1 MFHFTRF
8 LPQWRRL
15 LLSLL
20 LVLPGLALAAI
31 DGACQPNHWP
41 DGDTFHYKN
50 SKGQVV
56 KVRVAGFDAPERG
69 QPFSKVARERLVAL
83 TEGGARCHC
92 ERKDKY
98 GRQVCT
104 VRTPP
109 GENVAVIMLRE
120 GLGCIDPRFEG
131 QAHPQDRLAAR
142 EALAQAKSQQLGMWS
157 EAKPVCAFDYRKQ
170 QK

>member
-120 GLGCIDPRFEG
+120 RFRLLLAVGGILALAGLGLLTNVF
-131 QAHPQDRLAAR
+131 AAG
-142 EALAQAKSQQLGMWS
+142 AQVSAASK
-157 EAKPVCAFDYRKQ
+157 KPSRTCSSGAFTFRRV
-170 QK
+170 

>member
-1 MFHFTRF
+1 MTSAS
-8 LPQWRRL
+8 PL
-15 LLSLL
+15 LLAVAPWLAALAALL
-20 LVLPGLALAAI
+20 ACAVLAGLSAAAFLRMRAAYFSVATMGLALAAI

-92 ERKDKY
+92 ERKD
-98 GRQVCT
+98 GQVIRIISARKAT
-104 VRTPP
+104 R
-109 GENVAVIMLRE
+109 RE
-120 GLGCIDPRFEG
+120 
-131 QAHPQDRLAAR
+131 
-142 EALAQAKSQQLGMWS
+142 S
-157 EAKPVCAFDYRKQ
+157 AFYRGT
-170 QK
+170 